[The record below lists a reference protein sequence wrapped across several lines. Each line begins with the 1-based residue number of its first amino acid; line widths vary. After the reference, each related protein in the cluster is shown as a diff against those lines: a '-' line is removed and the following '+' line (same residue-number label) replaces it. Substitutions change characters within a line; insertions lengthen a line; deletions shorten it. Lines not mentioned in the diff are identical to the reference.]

1 MRRYQLIP
9 SHAVQTLIITTTS
22 PITSGEVTLPYSFS
36 FNAIGGTPPY
46 TWSETGT
53 LPTGFTLSSGGTLSG
68 TPSAT
73 YANSFNVTVSDSI
86 GSHYTASF
94 NLTIVAAV
102 SITTTSPL
110 PNATESSSYS
120 FTMAATGGF
129 TPYTWSLLSSTG
141 SNSWSVSPTG
151 VVTGLPGSVE
161 IDTLDIQVVDA
172 LGVPSAANFN
182 LTVSSSSGQTF
193 AFYIATTGSDSNV
206 GSLASPWAITAIN
219 TKQSTYAGLRLGI
232 LPGTYD
238 VSITLQNCNV
248 EEAIL
253 QIQGGPN
260 SSTRTYIGTSNAGG
274 TYQQGT
280 ATIDC
285 FGASGQY
292 GGGNSLFPYP
302 IGQTDGGGNAGP
314 QPSNLGNWTL
324 DGLIFSGYSRWAVAL
339 ADAGGGPG
347 QIPNA
352 TIQNCTFHNGRN
364 PTLTTHPAPITA
376 YRVSNLLISNC
387 WLYDNNSPADKNH
400 YAGILV
406 FGISGPSTNVT
417 IEKCTIINSAN
428 IYLAE
433 DNSNV
438 DNVTIRQCYFDMT
451 LAGSGNFAPP
461 YAIQGAGTEGRGGGG
476 TTNNFHN
483 NIVKGGN
490 FYDMNGTTPTSIGVN
505 FYNNTWDRDAG
516 TGYSNS
522 DAGLFRM
529 LELSGL
535 SGLFQAYN
543 NLVYDNGA
551 GAYGQYQAVA
561 ANIDGFTV
569 LDYNVYGAATP
580 GFYEFAASGGAAI
593 GSASFASWKTATG
606 ADAHSIQSASNPF
619 TNNGV
624 NALAYQISPGSSAYQ
639 FGFTGGTSAGT
650 VVNAGA
656 WDGVVTQIG
665 CSFADGRTT

>member
-9 SHAVQTLIITTTS
+9 SHAVQTLLITTTS

-53 LPTGFTLSSGGTLSG
+53 LPTGFSLSSGGTLSG

-161 IDTLDIQVVDA
+161 IDTLNIQVVDA

-280 ATIDC
+280 AIIDC

-324 DGLIFSGYSRWAVAL
+324 DGLIFSGYSRWAITC
-339 ADAGGGPG
+339 ADSGGGPG
-347 QIPNA
+347 TISNVQIL
-352 TIQNCTFHNGRN
+352 NCTFHNGRN
-364 PTLTTHPAPITA
+364 PTLTTHPAPIML
-376 YRVSNLLISNC
+376 YRVNNVLVSNC

-400 YAGILV
+400 YAAILI
-406 FGISGPSTNVT
+406 FGVGGPSTNVT

-428 IYLAE
+428 IYGAE
-433 DNSNV
+433 DNSAV
-438 DNVTIRQCYFDMT
+438 DNVTIRQNYFDMR
-451 LAGSGNFAPP
+451 LAGSGNFSPP
-461 YAIQGAGTEGRGGGG
+461 YGIQGFGKTGAGLTAC
-476 TTNNFHN
+476 NFHN
-483 NIVKGGN
+483 NIVRGGN
-490 FYDMNGTTPTSIGVN
+490 FYDMSGTLPTQNGVN
-505 FYNNTWDRDAG
+505 FYNNTWDRAAG

-529 LELSGL
+529 VEAVGTT
-535 SGLFQAYN
+535 GIFTAYN

-551 GAYGQYQAVA
+551 GAYGQYQCCA
-561 ANIDGFTV
+561 ANIDGFAI
-569 LDYNVYGAATP
+569 LDYNCYGSTTGFYAYGAN
-580 GFYEFAASGGAAI
+580 GGAAI
-593 GSASFASWKTATG
+593 GSVSFATWKSDTG
-606 ADAHSIQSASNPF
+606 GDAHSIQSAVNPF

-624 NALAYQISPGSSAYQ
+624 NALAYQISPGSPAYQ

-656 WDGVVTQIG
+656 WDGIVTQIG